1 MDEDLLER
9 FERQRPRLV
18 ALATRMLGG
27 RAEAEDAVQEAWLRL
42 SRSDADAVTNL
53 DGWLTTVV
61 SRVCLDALRR
71 RTSRPEVPL
80 DDQDRPAAEDPAQD
94 ALLADAVGTGLV
106 LVLDRLAPAERVAFV
121 LHDLF
126 GLPFEEVGTVL
137 GRPAATA
144 RQLASR
150 GRRRLRGGEP
160 GSAAAHANARAVV
173 DAFLSA
179 AKGGDL
185 AALLALLHPDIVLTA
200 DPAAAAMGAAPEAV
214 GADTVAGT
222 FVGRAHAARPAL
234 VEGRPGLVWSL
245 RGEPKV
251 AFSFTVVDDRVVA
264 IAQLADPEVLAAVA
278 EAEAERARLVRTQR
292 GQGTADV

>member
-18 ALATRMLGG
+18 ALATRMLGSRG
-27 RAEAEDAVQEAWLRL
+27 EAEDAVQESWLRL
-42 SRSDADAVTNL
+42 SRSDGDALTNL

-61 SRVCLDALRR
+61 SRVCLDTLRR
-71 RTSRPEVPL
+71 RASRPEVPL
-80 DDQDRPAAEDPAQD
+80 GDDDPAAAVDPVED

-126 GLPFEEVGTVL
+126 GLRFEEVGSVL
-137 GRPAATA
+137 GRSAASA

-160 GSAAAHANARAVV
+160 GSVRADARARAVV
-173 DAFLSA
+173 DAFLAA

-185 AALLALLHPDIVLTA
+185 QALLSLLHPDVVLSA
-200 DPAAAAMGAAPEAV
+200 DPAAAALGAAPQATGAEAV
-214 GADTVAGT
+214 AAT
-222 FVGRAHAARPAL
+222 FAGRAQAARPAL

-251 AFSFTVVDDRVVA
+251 AFAFTVVDDQVVA
-264 IAQLADPEVLAAVA
+264 ITQRADPELLASVG
-278 EAEAERARLVRTQR
+278 EAEAARARLRRLRRT
-292 GQGTADV
+292 TS

>member
-18 ALATRMLGG
+18 ALATRMLGSRG
-27 RAEAEDAVQEAWLRL
+27 EAEDAVQESWLRL
-42 SRSDADAVTNL
+42 SRSDGDALTNL

-61 SRVCLDALRR
+61 SRVCLDTLRR
-71 RTSRPEVPL
+71 RVSRPEVPL
-80 DDQDRPAAEDPAQD
+80 GDDDPAAADDPVED

-126 GLPFEEVGTVL
+126 GLRFEEVGSVL
-137 GRPAATA
+137 GRSAATA

-160 GSAAAHANARAVV
+160 GSVRADARARAVV
-173 DAFLSA
+173 DAFLAA

-185 AALLALLHPDIVLTA
+185 QALLSLLHPDVVLSA
-200 DPAAAAMGAAPEAV
+200 DPAAAALGAAPQAT
-214 GADTVAGT
+214 GAEVVAAT
-222 FVGRAHAARPAL
+222 FAGRAQAARPAL

-251 AFSFTVVDDRVVA
+251 AFAFTVVDDQVVA
-264 IAQLADPEVLAAVA
+264 ITQRADPELLASVG
-278 EAEAERARLVRTQR
+278 EAEAARARLRRLRRT
-292 GQGTADV
+292 TS